1 MADTT
6 VLRLAVVGAAHPHV
20 AYVLDEL
27 AHRADVVLVA
37 VSDPD
42 PALAAGHAAPHGA
55 AAYRDHRAL
64 LAEQRP
70 DVVAVAGIYADRA
83 EAVVDSLDAGA
94 HVLADKPLCT
104 SLDQLAA
111 IEAAAARSSRT
122 VSLLLEKR
130 HYPETLAAR
139 ALLADGALGEL
150 VQIASTGPHKLNRP
164 SRPPWFLRRATYGGI
179 LGDLAVHDIDLVLLL
194 TGAREGTVCAHT
206 DRADPGF
213 ARHGT
218 VLLTAGA
225 ATATV
230 EVNWLTPAASPWHG
244 DYRMRLT
251 GTRGAA
257 ELFWA
262 QGRLTVVTDDRGPYE
277 VPLPPGRRPAADAL
291 AALAEGREPEV
302 GTAASIAASRVAL
315 LAQESAD
322 AGGAVRAY
330 ALPAAVAP
338 VRHAPGEAAARRT

>member
-1 MADTT
+1 MADTK

-20 AYVLDEL
+20 SYVLDEL
-27 AHRADVVLVA
+27 AHRPDVTLVA

-42 PALAAGHAAPHGA
+42 PELAAKHAAPHGA
-55 AAYRDHRAL
+55 AAYRDHRRL

-70 DVVAVAGIYADRA
+70 DVVAVAGIYGDRA

-104 SLDQLAA
+104 SLDALAA
-111 IEAAAARSSRT
+111 IEAAAARASRT

-139 ALLADGALGEL
+139 SLLADGTLGEL
-150 VQIASTGPHKLNRP
+150 LQIASTGPHKLNRP

-179 LGDLAVHDIDLVLLL
+179 IGDLAVHDIDLVLLL
-194 TGAREGTVCAHT
+194 TGARQGTVSAQADH
-206 DRADPGF
+206 ADPEF
-213 ARHGT
+213 ARHGA
-218 VLLTAGA
+218 VLLTAGG
-225 ATATV
+225 ATATI

-251 GTRGAA
+251 GTRGCA

-262 QGRLTVVTDDRGPYE
+262 QGRLTAVTDDREPYE

-291 AALAEGREPEV
+291 AALAEGRDPEV
-302 GTAASIAASRVAL
+302 GTAVTIAASRVAL
-315 LAQESAD
+315 LAQQSAD
-322 AGGAVRAY
+322 TGGTVRAWS
-330 ALPAAVAP
+330 ADPGDPPPAP
-338 VRHAPGEAAARRT
+338 

>member
-1 MADTT
+1 MADTQ
-6 VLRLAVVGAAHPHV
+6 VLRLAIVGAAHPHV
-20 AYVLDEL
+20 SYVLDEL
-27 AHRADVVLVA
+27 AHRTDVALVA

-42 PALAAGHAAPHGA
+42 PDLAAKHAAPHGA
-55 AAYRDHRAL
+55 EAYREHRRL
-64 LAEQRP
+64 LAAHRP
-70 DVVAVAGIYADRA
+70 DIVAVCGIYGDRA
-83 EAVVDSLDAGA
+83 GAIVDSLDAGA

-104 SLDQLAA
+104 SLAELAE
-111 IEAAAARSSRT
+111 IEAAAARASRT

-139 ALLADGALGEL
+139 ALLADGALGDL

-179 LGDLAVHDIDLVLLL
+179 IGDLAVHDIDLVLLL
-194 TGAREGTVCAHT
+194 TGAREGAVSAHT
-206 DRADPGF
+206 DRADPEF
-213 ARHGT
+213 ARYGA

-257 ELFWA
+257 ELCWA
-262 QGRLTVVTDDRGPYE
+262 QGRLTAVTDDRAPFE
-277 VPLPPGRRPAADAL
+277 VPLPPARRPAADAL
-291 AALAEGREPEV
+291 AALVEGRSPEV
-302 GTAASIAASRVAL
+302 DTAASITASRVAL

-322 AGGAVRAY
+322 TGGSVRRWSADVS
-330 ALPAAVAP
+330 PAD
-338 VRHAPGEAAARRT
+338 

>member
-1 MADTT
+1 MADTK

-20 AYVLDEL
+20 SYVLDEL
-27 AHRADVVLVA
+27 AHRTDVDLVA

-42 PALAAGHAAPHGA
+42 PEVAAKHAAPHGGA
-55 AAYRDHRAL
+55 VYRDHRRL
-64 LAEQRP
+64 LADHRP
-70 DVVAVAGIYADRA
+70 DVVAVAGIYGDRA
-83 EAVVDSLDAGA
+83 AAVVDSLDAGA

-104 SLDQLAA
+104 SAAELAA
-111 IEAAAARSSRT
+111 IEAAAARASRT

-139 ALLADGALGEL
+139 TLLADGALGEL
-150 VQIASTGPHKLNRP
+150 VQIAATGPHKLNRP

-179 LGDLAVHDIDLVLLL
+179 IGDLAVHDIDLVLLL

-206 DRADPGF
+206 DRADQEF
-213 ARHGT
+213 ARYGA
-218 VLLTAGA
+218 VLLTAGP

-244 DYRMRLT
+244 DYRMRLS
-251 GTRGAA
+251 GTRGTA

-262 QGRLTVVTDDRGPYE
+262 QGRLVAVTDERPPYE
-277 VPLPPGRRPAADAL
+277 VPLPRGRRPAADAL
-291 AALAEGREPEV
+291 AAFAEGRDPEV
-302 GTAASIAASRVAL
+302 GTAASLAASRVAL

-322 AGGAVRAY
+322 SGGTVRGWSVEPGGTPPAG
-330 ALPAAVAP
+330 
-338 VRHAPGEAAARRT
+338 